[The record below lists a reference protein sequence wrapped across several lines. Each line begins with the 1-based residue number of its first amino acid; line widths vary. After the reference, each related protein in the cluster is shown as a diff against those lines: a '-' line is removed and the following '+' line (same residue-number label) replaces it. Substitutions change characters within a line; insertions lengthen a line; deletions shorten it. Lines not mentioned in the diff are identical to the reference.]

1 MPGGRTSDSGTSERG
16 TSGRR
21 MRPDTI
27 RRGVVSGTAI
37 ALLSASSTLGIG
49 TGHADQ
55 AARSI
60 PAVGA
65 RSATTTSRVTA
76 VAAVAAKPSAPRPR
90 IKQHRI
96 PFSKARKRQMV
107 AYSLRHYGHREWR
120 LHPKVIVEHYTGTNS
135 LGSVFAT
142 FASNA
147 ADPELREKP
156 GVCTH
161 FVIDR
166 DGTIYQLVD
175 TGIRCRHTVGLNH
188 VALGI
193 EHVGTSDGQVM
204 SNKRQISASIRLTT
218 WLMGRFGVS
227 LGNVIGHNESLRSRF
242 HNERYRSWR
251 CQTHGDFRGSTM
263 RRYRDRLSTVARR
276 HSLDR
281 TGPRWR
287 RGRC

>member
-1 MPGGRTSDSGTSERG
+1 MPDNLTSDGG

-27 RRGVVSGTAI
+27 RRGVVAGTAI
-37 ALLSASSTLGIG
+37 ALLSASLTLGIG
-49 TGHADQ
+49 TVHAGQ
-55 AARSI
+55 AARSN
-60 PAVGA
+60 PDVGA
-65 RSATTTSRVTA
+65 RPATTASRVM
-76 VAAVAAKPSAPRPR
+76 AVAAKPSAPRPR
-90 IKQHRI
+90 IKPHRI
-96 PFSKARKRQMV
+96 PFSKARKRQMA
-107 AYSLRHYGHREWR
+107 AYSLRHYGQREWR
-120 LHPKVIVEHYTGTNS
+120 LRPQAIVEHYTGTNS

-204 SNKRQISASIRLTT
+204 SNRRQLSASIKLTT

-227 LGNVIGHNESLRSRF
+227 VGNVIGHNESLRSRF
-242 HNERYRSWR
+242 RHERYAAWR

-276 HSLDR
+276 HSLDT